1 MSKDPSLTDR
11 QPMRVK
17 HSWSWL
23 IYLASALALVG
34 LIGWATLNEMTRSP
48 ARDATTELSPYGLV
62 TIRFST
68 DPTPALPTGTVMLS
82 FMPMNPRQRPVEL
95 DKISF
100 EYGRE
105 NNNQPVGAGEAQL
118 MSDGSGMFM
127 GNAQFPD
134 VGNWW
139 VRVTINKGDAHA
151 EVRFIVYVEP
161 AQ

>member
-1 MSKDPSLTDR
+1 MSKEDPP
-11 QPMRVK
+11 PMRAK
-17 HSWSWL
+17 RSWSWL
-23 IYLASALALVG
+23 FYLASALALVG

-48 ARDATTELSPYGLV
+48 ARDATTELGSHGLV

-68 DPTPALPTGTVMLS
+68 DPSPALPTGTVMLS

-95 DKISF
+95 DRVSF

-105 NNNQPVGAGEAQL
+105 GNDQPVGAGEAQR

-127 GNAQFPD
+127 GSAQFPG

-139 VRVTINKGDAHA
+139 IRVALSKSTAQA
-151 EVRFIVYVEP
+151 EVHFTLYVEP

>member
-1 MSKDPSLTDR
+1 MSKDPSLTD
-11 QPMRVK
+11 PPPIRVK
-17 HSWSWL
+17 HSGSWL

-34 LIGWATLNEMTRSP
+34 LIGWATLNEMAHNP
-48 ARDATTELSPYGLV
+48 ARDATTELGPYGLV

-105 NNNQPVGAGEAQL
+105 NNNQPVGAGEAQR
-118 MSDGSGMFM
+118 MPDGSGMFM
-127 GNAQFPD
+127 GNAQFPS

-139 VRVTINKGDAHA
+139 VRVSLSKGDAQA
-151 EVRFIVYVEP
+151 EVHFLVYVEP